1 VPAEDPDAVADEA
14 VTCDLCGAAA
24 ASLPLG
30 WATAVERG
38 RTVHHCEQCSRVH
51 VRSMEAKL
59 DSGYW

>member
-1 VPAEDPDAVADEA
+1 MPAEDPDVVADEA
-14 VTCDLCGAAA
+14 VTCALCGATA

-38 RTVHHCEQCSRVH
+38 RTVHHCEQCSRAH

-59 DSGYW
+59 DSDYW